1 MQESKITYLDNV
13 DRLNSYLRKNF
24 STSSSVIFVDS
35 KVSSEYKFDE
45 NFNTHEIL
53 INEETKNI
61 TTVEKIWE
69 IMFSSKLT
77 RSDEIVI
84 IGGGVMLDL
93 CSFAAST
100 YKRGVAFTLVPSTL
114 LAMVDASHGGKNGF
128 NNVHG
133 KNQIGTFNLPKSV
146 VVCFELLNTLKDNDY
161 KDGLIELVKHG
172 LIGSKEIFNTL
183 VSTENFKIDT
193 KTIKKGIQIKEDIV
207 KEDYLETGKRK
218 YLNFGHT
225 IGHLIEQDSKF
236 NLSHGEAIAI
246 GMIYELELSKKHFGL
261 PQEIID
267 LYISYLEKLDFKKS
281 YEFENS
287 IDYLLEILKDDKKS
301 KSDSIDIVLLS
312 DVSHP
317 NLISISF
324 DELIEVIQN

>member
-1 MQESKITYLDNV
+1 MPRNIY
-13 DRLNSYLRKNF
+13 LNSTEELIKYINEGIPNESL
-24 STSSSVIFVDS
+24 IILDS
-35 KVSSEYKFDE
+35 ALEQFQFHN
-45 NFNTHEIL
+45 NFNVSHVYL
-53 INEETKNI
+53 QVSEETKNLETI
-61 TTVEKIWE
+61 EKIWDL
-69 IMFSSKLT
+69 MFSSNLN
-77 RSDEIVI
+77 RSDEIVV

-100 YKRGVAFTLVPSTL
+100 YKRGIAFTLVPSTL

-128 NNVHG
+128 NNAYG

-172 LIGSKEIFNTL
+172 FIGSKEIFNKL
-183 VSTENFKIDT
+183 VSSENFKIDNDI
-193 KTIKKGIQIKEDIV
+193 IKKGIQIKEDIV

-236 NLSHGEAIAI
+236 TLSHGEAVAI
-246 GMIYELELSKKHFGL
+246 GMIYELGLSKKHFGL
-261 PQEIID
+261 PQEVID
-267 LYISYLEKLDFKKS
+267 LYVTYLEKLEYKKS
-281 YEFENS
+281 YKFENS
-287 IDYLLEILKDDKKS
+287 IDYLLGILKDDKKS
-301 KSDSIDIVLLS
+301 KSDSVDIVLLS
-312 DVSHP
+312 DISQP

-324 DELIEVIQN
+324 DELIEVIQS

>member
-1 MQESKITYLDNV
+1 MSKNIY
-13 DRLNSYLRKNF
+13 LNSTEELIKHINGNLPNESLIILDSALEQFQLHSDFNASHVYLE
-24 STSSSVIFVDS
+24 
-35 KVSSEYKFDE
+35 VS
-45 NFNTHEIL
+45 
-53 INEETKNI
+53 EETKNLETI
-61 TTVEKIWE
+61 EKIWE
-69 IMFSSKLT
+69 IMFLSNLN
-77 RSDEIVI
+77 RSDEVVI

-133 KNQIGTFNLPKSV
+133 KNQIGTFNLPMSV

-161 KDGLIELVKHG
+161 KDGLIELLKHG

-183 VSTENFKIDT
+183 VTTENLKIDT

-236 NLSHGEAIAI
+236 NLSHGEAVAI

-261 PQEIID
+261 PQEVID

-301 KSDSIDIVLLS
+301 KSDSVDIVLLS
-312 DVSHP
+312 DISQP

-324 DELIEVIQN
+324 DEFIEVIQN

>member
-1 MQESKITYLDNV
+1 MPKNIY
-13 DRLNSYLRKNF
+13 LNSTEELIKHINGDLPNE
-24 STSSSVIFVDS
+24 SLIILDS
-35 KVSSEYKFDE
+35 ALEQFQLHS
-45 NFNTHEIL
+45 NFNASHVYLEVS
-53 INEETKNI
+53 EETKNLETI
-61 TTVEKIWE
+61 EKIWE
-69 IMFSSKLT
+69 IMFLSNLN
-77 RSDEIVI
+77 RSDEVVI

-133 KNQIGTFNLPKSV
+133 KNQIGTFTLPKSV

-236 NLSHGEAIAI
+236 NLSHGEAVAI

-261 PQEIID
+261 PQEVID

-281 YEFENS
+281 YDFENS
-287 IDYLLEILKDDKKS
+287 SDYLLEILKDDKKS
-301 KSDSIDIVLLS
+301 KSDSVDIVLLS
-312 DVSHP
+312 DISQP

>member
-1 MQESKITYLDNV
+1 MPKNV
-13 DRLNSYLRKNF
+13 YLNSTEELIKHINGDLPNE
-24 STSSSVIFVDS
+24 SLIILDS
-35 KVSSEYKFDE
+35 ALEQFQLHS
-45 NFNTHEIL
+45 NFNASHVYLEVS
-53 INEETKNI
+53 EETKNLETI
-61 TTVEKIWE
+61 EKIWE
-69 IMFSSKLT
+69 IMFSSNLN
-77 RSDEIVI
+77 RSDEVVI

-100 YKRGVAFTLVPSTL
+100 YKRGIAFTLVPSTL

-133 KNQIGTFNLPKSV
+133 KNQIGTFTLPKSV

-236 NLSHGEAIAI
+236 NLSHGEAVAI

-261 PQEIID
+261 PQEVID

-301 KSDSIDIVLLS
+301 KSDSVDIVLLS
-312 DVSHP
+312 DISQP

>member
-1 MQESKITYLDNV
+1 MPKNIYLNTTEELIKHINGDLPNESLIILDSA
-13 DRLNSYLRKNF
+13 LEQFQLHS
-24 STSSSVIFVDS
+24 
-35 KVSSEYKFDE
+35 
-45 NFNTHEIL
+45 NFNASHVYLEVS
-53 INEETKNI
+53 EETKNLETI
-61 TTVEKIWE
+61 EKIWE
-69 IMFSSKLT
+69 IMFSSNLK
-77 RSDEIVI
+77 RSDEVVM

-100 YKRGVAFTLVPSTL
+100 YKRGIAFTLVPSTL

-128 NNVHG
+128 NNNYG

-146 VVCFELLNTLKDNDY
+146 VVCFGLLNTLKDKDY

-172 LIGSKEIFNTL
+172 LIGSKEIFDKL

-193 KTIKKGIQIKEDIV
+193 EIIKKGIQIKEDIV
-207 KEDYLETGKRK
+207 EEDYLETGKRK

-225 IGHLIEQDSKF
+225 VGHLIEQDSKF
-236 NLSHGEAIAI
+236 TLSHGEAVAI

-261 PQEIID
+261 PQEVID
-267 LYISYLEKLDFKKS
+267 LYVSYLEKLDYKKS
-281 YEFENS
+281 YEFVND
-287 IDYLLEILKDDKKS
+287 IDYLLGILKDDKKS
-301 KSDSIDIVLLS
+301 KSDSVDIVLLS
-312 DVSHP
+312 DISQP

>member
-1 MQESKITYLDNV
+1 MFLSN
-13 DRLNSYLRKNF
+13 LN
-24 STSSSVIFVDS
+24 
-35 KVSSEYKFDE
+35 
-45 NFNTHEIL
+45 
-53 INEETKNI
+53 
-61 TTVEKIWE
+61 
-69 IMFSSKLT
+69 
-77 RSDEIVI
+77 RSDEVVI

-161 KDGLIELVKHG
+161 KDGLIELIKHG
-172 LIGSKEIFNTL
+172 LIGSKEIFHTL

-193 KTIKKGIQIKEDIV
+193 KTIKKGIQIKEGIV

-236 NLSHGEAIAI
+236 NLSHGEAVAI

-261 PQEIID
+261 PQEVID

-301 KSDSIDIVLLS
+301 KSDSVDIVLLS
-312 DVSHP
+312 DLSQP

>member
-1 MQESKITYLDNV
+1 MPNNIY
-13 DRLNSYLRKNF
+13 LNSTEELIKHINGDLPKE
-24 STSSSVIFVDS
+24 SLIILDS
-35 KVSSEYKFDE
+35 ALEQFQLHS
-45 NFNTHEIL
+45 NFNASHVYLEVS
-53 INEETKNI
+53 EETKNLETI
-61 TTVEKIWE
+61 EKIWE
-69 IMFSSKLT
+69 IMFLSNLN
-77 RSDEIVI
+77 RSDEVVI

-128 NNVHG
+128 NNVYG
-133 KNQIGTFNLPKSV
+133 KNQIGTFNLPNSV

-172 LIGSKEIFNTL
+172 LIGSKEIFHTL
-183 VSTENFKIDT
+183 ISTENFKIDT

-207 KEDYLETGKRK
+207 KEDYLENGKRK

-236 NLSHGEAIAI
+236 NLSHGEAVAI

-261 PQEIID
+261 PQEVID

-301 KSDSIDIVLLS
+301 KSDSVDIVLLS
-312 DVSHP
+312 DISQP

>member
-1 MQESKITYLDNV
+1 MSKNIY
-13 DRLNSYLRKNF
+13 LNSTEELIRHINGDLPNE
-24 STSSSVIFVDS
+24 SLIILDS
-35 KVSSEYKFDE
+35 ALEQFQLHS
-45 NFNTHEIL
+45 NFNASHVYLEVS
-53 INEETKNI
+53 EETKNLETI
-61 TTVEKIWE
+61 EKIWE
-69 IMFSSKLT
+69 IMFLSNLN
-77 RSDEIVI
+77 RSDEVVI

-172 LIGSKEIFNTL
+172 LIGSKEIFHTL

-236 NLSHGEAIAI
+236 NLSHGEAVAI

-261 PQEIID
+261 PQEVID

-301 KSDSIDIVLLS
+301 KSDSVDIVLLS
-312 DVSHP
+312 DISQP

>member
-1 MQESKITYLDNV
+1 MSKNTYL
-13 DRLNSYLRKNF
+13 NSTEELIKHINGDLPNE
-24 STSSSVIFVDS
+24 SLIILDS
-35 KVSSEYKFDE
+35 ALEQFQLHS
-45 NFNTHEIL
+45 NFNASHVYLEVS
-53 INEETKNI
+53 EETKNLETI
-61 TTVEKIWE
+61 EKIWE
-69 IMFSSKLT
+69 IMFLSNLN
-77 RSDEIVI
+77 RSDEVVI

-133 KNQIGTFNLPKSV
+133 KNQIGTFTLPKSV

-236 NLSHGEAIAI
+236 NLSHGEAVAI

-261 PQEIID
+261 PQEVID

-301 KSDSIDIVLLS
+301 KSDSVEIVLLS
-312 DVSHP
+312 DVSQP

>member
-1 MQESKITYLDNV
+1 MPKNV
-13 DRLNSYLRKNF
+13 YLNSTEELIKHINRDLPKE
-24 STSSSVIFVDS
+24 SLIILDS
-35 KVSSEYKFDE
+35 ALKQFQLHS
-45 NFNTHEIL
+45 NFNASHVYLEVS
-53 INEETKNI
+53 EETKNLETI
-61 TTVEKIWE
+61 EKIWE
-69 IMFSSKLT
+69 IMFLSNLN
-77 RSDEIVI
+77 RSDEVVI

-236 NLSHGEAIAI
+236 NLSHGEAVAI

-261 PQEIID
+261 PQE
-267 LYISYLEKLDFKKS
+267 
-281 YEFENS
+281 
-287 IDYLLEILKDDKKS
+287 
-301 KSDSIDIVLLS
+301 LS
-312 DVSHP
+312 
-317 NLISISF
+317 LIHI
-324 DELIEVIQN
+324 

>member
-1 MQESKITYLDNV
+1 MPKNIY
-13 DRLNSYLRKNF
+13 LNSTEELIKHINEELPNE
-24 STSSSVIFVDS
+24 SLIILDS
-35 KVSSEYKFDE
+35 ALEQFQLHS
-45 NFNTHEIL
+45 NFNASHVYLEVS
-53 INEETKNI
+53 EETKNLKTI
-61 TTVEKIWE
+61 EKIWE
-69 IMFSSKLT
+69 IMFSSNLN
-77 RSDEIVI
+77 RSDEVVI

-133 KNQIGTFNLPKSV
+133 KNQIGTFTLPKSV

-183 VSTENFKIDT
+183 VTTENFKIDT

-236 NLSHGEAIAI
+236 NLSHGEAVAI

-261 PQEIID
+261 PQEVID
-267 LYISYLEKLDFKKS
+267 LYLSYLEKLDFRKS

-287 IDYLLEILKDDKKS
+287 NDYLLEILKDDKKS
-301 KSDSIDIVLLS
+301 KSDSVDIVLLS
-312 DVSHP
+312 GISQP

-324 DELIEVIQN
+324 NELIEVIQN

>member
-1 MQESKITYLDNV
+1 MPKNIY
-13 DRLNSYLRKNF
+13 LNSTEELTKHINGDLPNE
-24 STSSSVIFVDS
+24 SLIILDS
-35 KVSSEYKFDE
+35 ALEQFQLHS
-45 NFNTHEIL
+45 NFNASHVYLEVS
-53 INEETKNI
+53 EETKNLETI
-61 TTVEKIWE
+61 EKIWE
-69 IMFSSKLT
+69 IMFLSNLN
-77 RSDEIVI
+77 RSDEVVI

-133 KNQIGTFNLPKSV
+133 NNQIGTFNLPRSV

-172 LIGSKEIFNTL
+172 LIGSKEIFHTL

-236 NLSHGEAIAI
+236 NLSHGEAVAI

-261 PQEIID
+261 PKEVID

-301 KSDSIDIVLLS
+301 KSESIDIVLLS
-312 DVSHP
+312 DISQP

>member
-1 MQESKITYLDNV
+1 MSKNTYL
-13 DRLNSYLRKNF
+13 NSTEELIKLINGDLPNE
-24 STSSSVIFVDS
+24 SLIILDS
-35 KVSSEYKFDE
+35 ALEQFQLHS
-45 NFNTHEIL
+45 NFNASHVYLEVS
-53 INEETKNI
+53 EETKNLETI
-61 TTVEKIWE
+61 EKIWE
-69 IMFSSKLT
+69 IMFLSNLN
-77 RSDEIVI
+77 RSDEVVI

-133 KNQIGTFNLPKSV
+133 KNQIGTFTLPKSV

-236 NLSHGEAIAI
+236 NLSHGEAVAI

-261 PQEIID
+261 PQEVID
-267 LYISYLEKLDFKKS
+267 LY
-281 YEFENS
+281 
-287 IDYLLEILKDDKKS
+287 
-301 KSDSIDIVLLS
+301 LS
-312 DVSHP
+312 
-317 NLISISF
+317 LIHI
-324 DELIEVIQN
+324 

>member
-1 MQESKITYLDNV
+1 MSKNIY
-13 DRLNSYLRKNF
+13 LNSTEELIKHINGDLPNE
-24 STSSSVIFVDS
+24 SLIILDS
-35 KVSSEYKFDE
+35 ALEQFQLHS
-45 NFNTHEIL
+45 NFNASHVYLEVS
-53 INEETKNI
+53 EETKNLETI
-61 TTVEKIWE
+61 EKIWE
-69 IMFSSKLT
+69 IMFLSNLN
-77 RSDEIVI
+77 RSDEVVI

-133 KNQIGTFNLPKSV
+133 KNQIGTFTLPKSV

-172 LIGSKEIFNTL
+172 LIGSKEIFHTL

-236 NLSHGEAIAI
+236 NLSHGEAVAI

-261 PQEIID
+261 PQEVID

-301 KSDSIDIVLLS
+301 KSDSVDIVLLS
-312 DVSHP
+312 DISQP

>member
-1 MQESKITYLDNV
+1 MSKNTYL
-13 DRLNSYLRKNF
+13 NSTEELIKHINGDLPNE
-24 STSSSVIFVDS
+24 SLIILDS
-35 KVSSEYKFDE
+35 ALEQFQLHS
-45 NFNTHEIL
+45 NFNASHVYLEVS
-53 INEETKNI
+53 EETKNLETI
-61 TTVEKIWE
+61 EKIWE
-69 IMFSSKLT
+69 IMFLSNLN
-77 RSDEIVI
+77 RSDEVVI

-133 KNQIGTFNLPKSV
+133 KNQIGTFTLPKSV

-236 NLSHGEAIAI
+236 NLSHGEAVAI

-261 PQEIID
+261 PQEVID
-267 LYISYLEKLDFKKS
+267 LYLSYLEKLDFRKS

-287 IDYLLEILKDDKKS
+287 NDYLLEILKDDKKS
-301 KSDSIDIVLLS
+301 KSDSVDIVLLS
-312 DVSHP
+312 GISQP

>member
-1 MQESKITYLDNV
+1 MPKNIY
-13 DRLNSYLRKNF
+13 LNSTEELIRYINEDLPNE
-24 STSSSVIFVDS
+24 SLIILDSSLKQF
-35 KVSSEYKFDE
+35 KLHN
-45 NFNTHEIL
+45 NFNTNHVYL
-53 INEETKNI
+53 NVSEETKNLE
-61 TTVEKIWE
+61 TVEKIWE

-128 NNVHG
+128 NNDYG
-133 KNQIGTFNLPKSV
+133 KNQIGTFNLPKGV
-146 VVCFELLNTLKDNDY
+146 VVCFELLDTLKDKDY

-172 LIGSKEIFNTL
+172 LIGSKEIFDKL

-193 KTIKKGIQIKEDIV
+193 EIIKKGIQIKEDIV

-236 NLSHGEAIAI
+236 TLSHGEAVAI
-246 GMIYELELSKKHFGL
+246 GMIYELGLSKKHFGL
-261 PQEIID
+261 PQEVID
-267 LYISYLEKLDFKKS
+267 LYISYLEKLDYKKS

-287 IDYLLEILKDDKKS
+287 IDYLLRILKDDKKS
-301 KSDSIDIVLLS
+301 KSDSVDIVLLS
-312 DVSHP
+312 DISQP

>member
-1 MQESKITYLDNV
+1 MSKNIY
-13 DRLNSYLRKNF
+13 LNSTEELIKHINGDLPNESLIILDSALEQFQLHSSFKASHVYLE
-24 STSSSVIFVDS
+24 
-35 KVSSEYKFDE
+35 VS
-45 NFNTHEIL
+45 
-53 INEETKNI
+53 EETKNLETI
-61 TTVEKIWE
+61 EKIWE
-69 IMFSSKLT
+69 IMFLSNLN
-77 RSDEIVI
+77 RSDEVVI

-133 KNQIGTFNLPKSV
+133 KNQIGTFTLPKSV

-236 NLSHGEAIAI
+236 NLSHGEAVAI
-246 GMIYELELSKKHFGL
+246 GMIYELELSKEYFGL
-261 PQEIID
+261 PQEVID

-312 DVSHP
+312 DISQP

-324 DELIEVIQN
+324 YELIEVIQN

>member
-1 MQESKITYLDNV
+1 MSKNTYL
-13 DRLNSYLRKNF
+13 NSTEELIKHINGDLPNE
-24 STSSSVIFVDS
+24 SLIILDS
-35 KVSSEYKFDE
+35 ALEQFQLHS
-45 NFNTHEIL
+45 NFNASHVYLEVS
-53 INEETKNI
+53 EETKNLETI
-61 TTVEKIWE
+61 EKIWE
-69 IMFSSKLT
+69 IMFSSNLN
-77 RSDEIVI
+77 RSDEVVI

-133 KNQIGTFNLPKSV
+133 KNQIGTFTLPKSV

-236 NLSHGEAIAI
+236 NLSHGEAVAI

-261 PQEIID
+261 PQEVID
-267 LYISYLEKLDFKKS
+267 LYLSYLEKLDFRKS

-287 IDYLLEILKDDKKS
+287 NDYLLEILKDDKKS
-301 KSDSIDIVLLS
+301 KSDSVDIVLLS
-312 DVSHP
+312 GISQP

>member
-1 MQESKITYLDNV
+1 MPKNIY
-13 DRLNSYLRKNF
+13 LNSTEELIKHINEELPIE
-24 STSSSVIFVDS
+24 SLIILDS
-35 KVSSEYKFDE
+35 ALEQFQLHS
-45 NFNTHEIL
+45 NFNASHVYLEVS
-53 INEETKNI
+53 EETKNLETI
-61 TTVEKIWE
+61 EKIWE
-69 IMFSSKLT
+69 IMFLSNLN
-77 RSDEIVI
+77 RSDEVVI

-133 KNQIGTFNLPKSV
+133 KNQIGTFTLPKSV

-236 NLSHGEAIAI
+236 NLSHGEAVAI

-261 PQEIID
+261 PQEVID
-267 LYISYLEKLDFKKS
+267 LYLSYLEKLDFRKS

-287 IDYLLEILKDDKKS
+287 NDYLLEILKDDKKS
-301 KSDSIDIVLLS
+301 KSDSVDIVLLS
-312 DVSHP
+312 GISQP

>member
-1 MQESKITYLDNV
+1 MSKNIY
-13 DRLNSYLRKNF
+13 LNSTEELIKHINGNLPNESLIILDSALEQFQLHSDFNASHVYLE
-24 STSSSVIFVDS
+24 
-35 KVSSEYKFDE
+35 VS
-45 NFNTHEIL
+45 
-53 INEETKNI
+53 EETKNLETI
-61 TTVEKIWE
+61 EKIWE
-69 IMFSSKLT
+69 IMFLSNLN
-77 RSDEIVI
+77 RSDEVVI

-133 KNQIGTFNLPKSV
+133 KNQIGTFNLPMSV

-172 LIGSKEIFNTL
+172 LIGSKEIFNKL

-236 NLSHGEAIAI
+236 NLSHGEAVAI

-261 PQEIID
+261 PQEVID
-267 LYISYLEKLDFKKS
+267 LYISYLEKLDYKKS

-301 KSDSIDIVLLS
+301 KSDSVDIVLLS
-312 DVSHP
+312 DISQP

-324 DELIEVIQN
+324 DEFIEVIQN

>member
-1 MQESKITYLDNV
+1 MPKNIY
-13 DRLNSYLRKNF
+13 LNSTEELIKHINGDLPNE
-24 STSSSVIFVDS
+24 SLIILDS
-35 KVSSEYKFDE
+35 ALEQFQLHS
-45 NFNTHEIL
+45 NFNASHVYLEVS
-53 INEETKNI
+53 EETKNLETI
-61 TTVEKIWE
+61 EKIWE
-69 IMFSSKLT
+69 IMFLSNLN
-77 RSDEIVI
+77 RSDEVVI

-133 KNQIGTFNLPKSV
+133 KNQIGTFTLPKSV

-172 LIGSKEIFNTL
+172 LIGSKEIFHTL

-236 NLSHGEAIAI
+236 NLSHGEAVAI

-261 PQEIID
+261 PQEVID

-301 KSDSIDIVLLS
+301 KSDSVDIVLLS
-312 DVSHP
+312 DISQP

>member
-1 MQESKITYLDNV
+1 MPKNIYLNTTEELIKHLNEDLPNESLIILDSA
-13 DRLNSYLRKNF
+13 LEQLQLHM
-24 STSSSVIFVDS
+24 
-35 KVSSEYKFDE
+35 
-45 NFNTHEIL
+45 NFNASYVSLEVS
-53 INEETKNI
+53 EETKNLETI
-61 TTVEKIWE
+61 EKIWE
-69 IMFSSKLT
+69 IMFLSNLN
-77 RSDEIVI
+77 RSDGVVI

-100 YKRGVAFTLVPSTL
+100 YKRGIAFTLVPSTL

-128 NNVHG
+128 NNVYG

-172 LIGSKEIFNTL
+172 LIGSKEIFNKL

-193 KTIKKGIQIKEDIV
+193 EIIKKGIQIKEDIV

-236 NLSHGEAIAI
+236 TLSHGEAVAI
-246 GMIYELELSKKHFGL
+246 GMIYELGLSKKHFGL
-261 PQEIID
+261 PQEVVD
-267 LYISYLEKLDFKKS
+267 LYISYLEKLDYKKS

-301 KSDSIDIVLLS
+301 KSDSVDIVLLS
-312 DVSHP
+312 DISQP

>member
-1 MQESKITYLDNV
+1 MPKNV
-13 DRLNSYLRKNF
+13 YLNSTEELIKHINGDLPNE
-24 STSSSVIFVDS
+24 SLIILDS
-35 KVSSEYKFDE
+35 ALEQFQLHS
-45 NFNTHEIL
+45 NFNASHVYLEVS
-53 INEETKNI
+53 EETKNLETI
-61 TTVEKIWE
+61 EKIWE
-69 IMFSSKLT
+69 VMFLSNLN
-77 RSDEIVI
+77 RSDEVVI

-133 KNQIGTFNLPKSV
+133 KNQIGTFTLPKSV

-172 LIGSKEIFNTL
+172 LIGSKEIFHTL

-236 NLSHGEAIAI
+236 NLSHGEAVAI

-261 PQEIID
+261 PQEVID

-301 KSDSIDIVLLS
+301 KSDSVDIVLLS
-312 DVSHP
+312 DISQP

>member
-1 MQESKITYLDNV
+1 MPKNIY
-13 DRLNSYLRKNF
+13 LNSTEELIKHINEELPNE
-24 STSSSVIFVDS
+24 SLIILDS
-35 KVSSEYKFDE
+35 ALEQSQLHS
-45 NFNTHEIL
+45 NFNASHVYLEVS
-53 INEETKNI
+53 EETKNLETI
-61 TTVEKIWE
+61 EKIWE
-69 IMFSSKLT
+69 IMFLSNLN
-77 RSDEIVI
+77 RSDEVVI

-100 YKRGVAFTLVPSTL
+100 YKRGIAFTLVPSTL

-133 KNQIGTFNLPKSV
+133 KNQIGTFTLPKSV
-146 VVCFELLNTLKDNDY
+146 VVCFELLNTLEDNDY

-183 VSTENFKIDT
+183 VSTENFKIDN

-236 NLSHGEAIAI
+236 NLSHGEAVAI

-261 PQEIID
+261 PQEVID

-281 YEFENS
+281 YVFENS
-287 IDYLLEILKDDKKS
+287 IDYLLKILKDDKKS
-301 KSDSIDIVLLS
+301 KSDSVDIVLLS
-312 DVSHP
+312 DISQP

>member
-1 MQESKITYLDNV
+1 MSKNTYL
-13 DRLNSYLRKNF
+13 NSTEELIKHINGDLPNE
-24 STSSSVIFVDS
+24 SLIILDS
-35 KVSSEYKFDE
+35 ALEQFQLHS
-45 NFNTHEIL
+45 NFNASHVYLEVS
-53 INEETKNI
+53 EETKNLETI
-61 TTVEKIWE
+61 EKIWE
-69 IMFSSKLT
+69 IMFSSNLN
-77 RSDEIVI
+77 RSDEVVI

-133 KNQIGTFNLPKSV
+133 KNQIGTFTLPKSV

-236 NLSHGEAIAI
+236 NLSHGEAVAI

-261 PQEIID
+261 PQEVID
-267 LYISYLEKLDFKKS
+267 LYISYLEKLDFQKS

-287 IDYLLEILKDDKKS
+287 NDYLLEILKDDKKS
-301 KSDSIDIVLLS
+301 KSDSVDIVLLS
-312 DVSHP
+312 DISQP

>member
-1 MQESKITYLDNV
+1 MPKNIYLNRTEELIKHINEELPIESLIILDSA
-13 DRLNSYLRKNF
+13 LEQFQLHS
-24 STSSSVIFVDS
+24 
-35 KVSSEYKFDE
+35 
-45 NFNTHEIL
+45 NFNASHVYLEVS
-53 INEETKNI
+53 EETKNLETI
-61 TTVEKIWE
+61 EKIWE
-69 IMFSSKLT
+69 IMFLSNLN
-77 RSDEIVI
+77 RSDEVVI

-128 NNVHG
+128 NNVYG

-146 VVCFELLNTLKDNDY
+146 VVCFELLYTLKDTDY

-236 NLSHGEAIAI
+236 NLSHGEAVAI

-261 PQEIID
+261 PQEVID

-281 YEFENS
+281 YVFENS
-287 IDYLLEILKDDKKS
+287 IDYLLKILKDDKKS
-301 KSDSIDIVLLS
+301 KSDSVDIVLLS
-312 DVSHP
+312 DISQP

>member
-1 MQESKITYLDNV
+1 M
-13 DRLNSYLRKNF
+13 
-24 STSSSVIFVDS
+24 DS
-35 KVSSEYKFDE
+35 ALEQFQLHS
-45 NFNTHEIL
+45 NFNASHVYLEVS
-53 INEETKNI
+53 EETKNLETI
-61 TTVEKIWE
+61 EKIWE
-69 IMFSSKLT
+69 IMFLSNLN
-77 RSDEIVI
+77 RSDEVVI

-133 KNQIGTFNLPKSV
+133 KNQIGTFTLPKSV

-207 KEDYLETGKRK
+207 KDDYLETGKRK

-236 NLSHGEAIAI
+236 NLSHGEAVAI

-261 PQEIID
+261 PQEVID
-267 LYISYLEKLDFKKS
+267 LYLSYLEKLDFKKS

-287 IDYLLEILKDDKKS
+287 IEYLLEILKDDKKS
-301 KSDSIDIVLLS
+301 KSDSVDIVLLS
-312 DVSHP
+312 GISLP

>member
-1 MQESKITYLDNV
+1 MPKNIYLNTTEELIKHLNEDLPNESLIILDSA
-13 DRLNSYLRKNF
+13 LEQLQLHM
-24 STSSSVIFVDS
+24 
-35 KVSSEYKFDE
+35 
-45 NFNTHEIL
+45 NFNASHVYLEVS
-53 INEETKNI
+53 EETKNLETI
-61 TTVEKIWE
+61 EKIWE
-69 IMFSSKLT
+69 IMFLSNLN
-77 RSDEIVI
+77 RSDGVVI

-100 YKRGVAFTLVPSTL
+100 YKRGIAFTLVPSTL

-128 NNVHG
+128 NNVYG

-146 VVCFELLNTLKDNDY
+146 VVCFEFLNTLKDNDY

-172 LIGSKEIFNTL
+172 LIGSKEIFNKL

-193 KTIKKGIQIKEDIV
+193 EIIKKGIQIKEDIV

-236 NLSHGEAIAI
+236 TLSHGEAVAI
-246 GMIYELELSKKHFGL
+246 GIIYELGLSKKHFGL
-261 PQEIID
+261 PQEVVD
-267 LYISYLEKLDFKKS
+267 LYISYLEKLDYKKS

-301 KSDSIDIVLLS
+301 KSDSVDIVLLS
-312 DVSHP
+312 DISQP

>member
-1 MQESKITYLDNV
+1 MSKNIY
-13 DRLNSYLRKNF
+13 LNSTEELIKHINGNLPNE
-24 STSSSVIFVDS
+24 SLIILDS
-35 KVSSEYKFDE
+35 ALEQFQLHS
-45 NFNTHEIL
+45 NFNASHVYLEVS
-53 INEETKNI
+53 EETKNLETI
-61 TTVEKIWE
+61 EKIWE
-69 IMFSSKLT
+69 IMFLSNLN
-77 RSDEIVI
+77 RSDEVVI

-133 KNQIGTFNLPKSV
+133 KNQIGTFNLPMSV

-161 KDGLIELVKHG
+161 KDGLIELLKHG

-183 VSTENFKIDT
+183 VTTENLKIDT

-236 NLSHGEAIAI
+236 NLSHGEAVAI

-261 PQEIID
+261 PQEVID

-301 KSDSIDIVLLS
+301 KSDSVDIVLLS
-312 DVSHP
+312 DISQP

-324 DELIEVIQN
+324 DEFIEVIQN

>member
-1 MQESKITYLDNV
+1 MSKNTYL
-13 DRLNSYLRKNF
+13 NSTEELIKHINGDLPNE
-24 STSSSVIFVDS
+24 SLIILDS
-35 KVSSEYKFDE
+35 ALEQFQLHS
-45 NFNTHEIL
+45 NFNASHVYLEVS
-53 INEETKNI
+53 EETKNLETI
-61 TTVEKIWE
+61 EKIWE
-69 IMFSSKLT
+69 IMFSSNLN
-77 RSDEIVI
+77 RSDEVVI

-133 KNQIGTFNLPKSV
+133 KNQIGTFTLPKSV

-236 NLSHGEAIAI
+236 NLSHGEAVAI
-246 GMIYELELSKKHFGL
+246 GMIYELELSKKYFGL
-261 PQEIID
+261 PQEVID
-267 LYISYLEKLDFKKS
+267 LYLSYLEKLDFRKS

-287 IDYLLEILKDDKKS
+287 NDYLLEILKDDKKS
-301 KSDSIDIVLLS
+301 KSDSVDIVLLS
-312 DVSHP
+312 GISQP

-324 DELIEVIQN
+324 DELIEVIEN

>member
-1 MQESKITYLDNV
+1 MPKNIY
-13 DRLNSYLRKNF
+13 LNSTEELIKHINEELPNE
-24 STSSSVIFVDS
+24 SLIILDS
-35 KVSSEYKFDE
+35 ALEQFQLHS
-45 NFNTHEIL
+45 NFNASHVYLEVS
-53 INEETKNI
+53 EETKNLETI
-61 TTVEKIWE
+61 EKIWE
-69 IMFSSKLT
+69 IMFSSNLN
-77 RSDEIVI
+77 RSDEVVI

-133 KNQIGTFNLPKSV
+133 KNQIGTFTLPKSV

-236 NLSHGEAIAI
+236 NLSHGEAVAI

-261 PQEIID
+261 PQEVID
-267 LYISYLEKLDFKKS
+267 LYLSYLEKLDFRKS

-287 IDYLLEILKDDKKS
+287 NDYLLEILKDDKKS
-301 KSDSIDIVLLS
+301 KSDSVDIVLLS
-312 DVSHP
+312 GISQP

>member
-1 MQESKITYLDNV
+1 MSKNIY
-13 DRLNSYLRKNF
+13 LNSTEELIKHINGDLPNE
-24 STSSSVIFVDS
+24 SLIILDS
-35 KVSSEYKFDE
+35 ALEQFQLHS
-45 NFNTHEIL
+45 NFNASHVYLEVS
-53 INEETKNI
+53 EETKNLETI
-61 TTVEKIWE
+61 EKIWE
-69 IMFSSKLT
+69 IMFLSNLK
-77 RSDEIVI
+77 RSDEVVIV
-84 IGGGVMLDL
+84 GGGVMLDL

-133 KNQIGTFNLPKSV
+133 KNQIGTFTLPKSV

-172 LIGSKEIFNTL
+172 LIGSKEIFNRL
-183 VSTENFKIDT
+183 VSKENFKIDT

-236 NLSHGEAIAI
+236 NLSHGEAVAI

-261 PQEIID
+261 PQEVID
-267 LYISYLEKLDFKKS
+267 LYISYLEKLNFKKS

-301 KSDSIDIVLLS
+301 KSDSVDIVLLS
-312 DVSHP
+312 DISQP

>member
-1 MQESKITYLDNV
+1 MPRNIY
-13 DRLNSYLRKNF
+13 LNSTEELIKYINEGIPNESL
-24 STSSSVIFVDS
+24 IILDS
-35 KVSSEYKFDE
+35 ALEQFQFHN
-45 NFNTHEIL
+45 NFNVSHVYL
-53 INEETKNI
+53 QVSEETKNLETI
-61 TTVEKIWE
+61 EKIWDL
-69 IMFSSKLT
+69 MFSSNLN
-77 RSDEIVI
+77 RSDEIVV

-100 YKRGVAFTLVPSTL
+100 YKRGIAFTLVPSTL

-128 NNVHG
+128 NNAYG

-172 LIGSKEIFNTL
+172 FIGSKEIFNKL
-183 VSTENFKIDT
+183 VSSENFKIDNDI
-193 KTIKKGIQIKEDIV
+193 IKKGIQIKEDIV

-236 NLSHGEAIAI
+236 NLSHGEAVAI

-261 PQEIID
+261 PQEVID

-301 KSDSIDIVLLS
+301 KSDSVDIVLLS
-312 DVSHP
+312 EISQP